1 MKQIWK
7 RLSNIKPP
15 HYIGRLPKDLEK
27 LYANFKATKIQVWL
41 LLYGIPCME
50 DILSY
55 QFLNHFS
62 QLAKGVYLLLGDSIT
77 MQEMDRAEA
86 LLQSFY
92 ASFEALYNQ
101 GPCGLNV
108 HNCGVHIIQY
118 VYLWGL
124 LWSWS
129 YFPFEDC
136 NACILQCVHGTGNVT
151 HQVIHN
157 QSAQSFLMTKS
168 INPSQLSGKRRMW

>member
-1 MKQIWK
+1 MAIQTGKPYFIGKEMKQIWK

-62 QLAKGVYLLLGDSIT
+62 QLAEGVCLGDSIIT
-77 MQEMDRAEA
+77 QEMARAEA

-92 ASFEALYNQ
+92 VPFEALYNP
-101 GPCGLNV
+101 GSRGLKM
-108 HNCGVHIIQY
+108 HNCGVESTLYSMCICGAHCGLGVTFHLRIAMLTFYVAFMVREMLHI
-118 VYLWGL
+118 
-124 LWSWS
+124 
-129 YFPFEDC
+129 
-136 NACILQCVHGTGNVT
+136 
-151 HQVIHN
+151 
-157 QSAQSFLMTKS
+157 
-168 INPSQLSGKRRMW
+168 R